1 MTDPRADGVEENIGE
16 DLQHMEL
23 ARSFAPGPGFVI
35 SRRDAASLDTERQP
49 GDGTGLPG
57 HDG

>member
-35 SRRDAASLDTERQP
+35 PRRDAASLHTERQP
-49 GDGTGLPG
+49 GDGTEPFGR
-57 HDG
+57 DG